1 MKSKIVKRVLAA
13 SLATVM
19 TASLAACGSDKP
31 ADASASSDDAA
42 TDAST
47 DAATDAST
55 DAATDESSE
64 EDLGAYTIRTD
75 ANGNTIDLGG
85 IEVIIRDWFT
95 AGDGTRPEAE
105 DAYNEA
111 RNEYLDWAEETYN
124 FTVKQMT
131 ISDWGSTPQDF
142 ADYATF
148 GGDEYYV
155 FTLRQCAELFAA
167 MNSGLMYDV
176 ASLGVF
182 DFSEKKW
189 QYHGIQD
196 LYSIGDAVYG
206 FRGMDPEP
214 RGGLYFNKRLL
225 SEAGINPQQ
234 IYDWQESGEWTWE
247 KFEEVCQQVQADTDN
262 DGVIDRFG
270 TCCFNSDY
278 YPMAVYS
285 NTGDF
290 VRIDENGKF
299 VNAVETEETLQA
311 LNWVLEMW
319 DKYDAHVAY
328 PEDAA
333 WDYCFSAF
341 ANGEAAFFAS
351 ECYKAEQW
359 NGMGMEDDFGFVCF
373 PMGPKATDYTNGW
386 NDNVFA
392 IPACYDAEKAWKCA
406 FVYDI
411 FTEPVPGFEDYG
423 SYKSG
428 YYSNMRDT
436 ESVDLTVNRLL
447 TNGRMTHHNAV
458 SGFDISGGLM
468 WAINKDNTPAQQAEA
483 MRDTWQAALDEANK
497 SK

>member
-31 ADASASSDDAA
+31 ADASASSA
-42 TDAST
+42 

-55 DAATDESSE
+55 DAATDESTDAATESSV

-75 ANGNTIDLGG
+75 ANGNTVDLGG

-95 AGDGTRPEAE
+95 PGDGTRPEAE

-142 ADYATF
+142 ADYATL
-148 GGDEYYV
+148 GGDEYYI
-155 FTLRQCAELFAA
+155 FTLRQCAEAFAA

-189 QYHGIQD
+189 QGHGVQD
-196 LYSIGDAVYG
+196 VYSIGDAVYA
-206 FRGMDPEP
+206 FRGIEPEP

-234 IYDWQESGEWTWE
+234 IYDWQESGEWTWA
-247 KFEEVCQQVQADTDN
+247 KFEEVCSQVQADTDN

-270 TCCFNSDY
+270 MANFNSDFF
-278 YPMAVYS
+278 PIAVYS
-285 NTGDF
+285 NNADF
-290 VRIDENGKF
+290 VKRIDGKF
-299 VNAVETEETLQA
+299 VNTVESEETLEA
-311 LNWVLEMW
+311 LNWALDMW

-328 PEDAA
+328 PEDAS
-333 WDYCFSAF
+333 WDYWNTAYSTGMAVFNVA
-341 ANGEAAFFAS
+341 
-351 ECYKAEQW
+351 ECYKAGQF
-359 NGMGMEDDFGFVCF
+359 NSMGMEDDFGFVCF
-373 PMGPKATDYTNGW
+373 PMGPKATDYTNCL
-386 NDNVFA
+386 NDNIFA
-392 IPACYDAEKAWKCA
+392 IPACYDADKAWKCA

-411 FTEPVPGFEDYG
+411 FTEPIPGFEDYSG
-423 SYKSG
+423 YKSS
-428 YYSNMRDT
+428 YYSTMRDT
-436 ESVDLTVNRLL
+436 ESVDLTVNRMLS
-447 TNGRMTHHNAV
+447 NGRMTFHTIV
-458 SGFDISGGLM
+458 PGFDISGGLI

-483 MRDTWQAALDEANK
+483 MRDTWNAYIDEANK
-497 SK
+497 